1 MPRPPALRGSLQ
13 DAARRHRDVVHDCD
27 EPSATDRDS
36 GSASTFGTASCSA
49 ARALH
54 FSQVR
59 GRRRGGP
66 RAIDRDDEHSTRTA
80 MPVQRRRS
88 GARDLGLPALCCS
101 PQRTP
106 ARRRQRDGVHRG
118 DEPSARTT
126 MRLRHRRWASQARF
140 GCARSAV
147 LPSPRGWLSRSSSR
161 VPSGTRVRRERRC
174 GFGIDARDGGDVR
187 LPALFGSLQDAGE
200 AGPHEMQST
209 VTSSRHDRRRRSAST
224 VQTARFGC
232 PALWLSLQSA
242 REAEALPSAPPAL
255 DEVPMPTAMGP
266 GRVLP
271 DLRRVL
277 ESGPRPR
284 R

>member
-1 MPRPPALRGSLQ
+1 MSSTTVTSPRRRTATRVRPRPSGPHHARLPVLCTSLRFAG
-13 DAARRHRDVVHDCD
+13 AAEADL
-27 EPSATDRDS
+27 EPSTAMTSIRRERPCRFSVDVPERAIW
-36 GSASTFGTASCSA
+36 GCPRSA
-49 ARALH
+49 
-54 FSQVR
+54 VR
-59 GRRRGGP
+59 PKGRRRGGDSEMASTAVTSP
-66 RAIDRDDEHSTRTA
+66 RRERRCGCGIDGGG
-80 MPVQRRRS
+80 P
-88 GARDLGLPALCCS
+88 
-101 PQRTP
+101 
-106 ARRRQRDGVHRG
+106 
-118 DEPSARTT
+118 
-126 MRLRHRRWASQARF
+126 QARF

-271 DLRRVL
+271 DLCRVL